1 MADLSYTLLRLLP
14 KNTFSRALGA
24 VLRAPLPQRVHRTII
39 RRFAKAYGV
48 DASEAERDIL
58 SYQTFAEFFT
68 RRLKPGLRP
77 IAQGDGLPVSPVDG
91 TLGELGAIENGTLL
105 QAKGKSY
112 TVAEL
117 IGGPAAE
124 ADAAQFDG
132 GSFVT
137 IYLAPYNYHRIHAS
151 LGGDIEGYTYVP
163 GMLWPVNAV
172 GVRNVEKLFC
182 VNERLTT
189 WIRTPRGM
197 HGLVA
202 VGATNVGRIRALYD
216 DVVTNARR
224 SRSELRKVY
233 EKPIHVEKGGEVAVF
248 EMGSTV
254 VLLFP
259 KGVTPDPKL
268 VTGQVMRLGV
278 PLEAMNGAI

>member
-1 MADLSYTLLRLLP
+1 MSVSFALLRILP

-24 VLRAPLPQRVHRTII
+24 VLRAPLPRAVHRTII

-48 DASEAERDIL
+48 DASESERDIL
-58 SYQTFAEFFT
+58 SYPTFAEFFT

-77 IAQGDGLPVSPVDG
+77 IAAGDGLPVSPVDG
-91 TLGELGAIENGTLL
+91 TMGELGRIDGGTLL
-105 QAKGKSY
+105 QAKGRSY

-117 IGGPAAE
+117 LGGPDAQ
-124 ADAAQFDG
+124 ADAAQFEG

-151 LGGDIEGYTYVP
+151 LGGVIEGYTYVP
-163 GMLWPVNAV
+163 GKLWPVNAT
-172 GVRNVEKLFC
+172 GVKNVDKLFA

-189 WIRTPRGM
+189 WIRTPRGV
-197 HGLVA
+197 HALVA

-224 SRSELRKVY
+224 SRTELRKHY
-233 EKPIHVEKGGEVAVF
+233 DKPIAVEKGGEVAIF

-254 VLLFP
+254 VLLYP
-259 KGVTPDPKL
+259 KGVRPDPKL
-268 VTGQVMRLGV
+268 SPGQTMRLGV
-278 PLEAMNGAI
+278 PLEAVA